1 MLRLT
6 KINDATILLNPD
18 NIEHIEATPDSIITF
33 SSGKTMIIKESLDE
47 IQNKFIIYKQLT
59 HQVLSPKLS

>member
-6 KINDATILLNPD
+6 KINDAIILLNPD
-18 NIEHIEATPDSIITF
+18 NIEYIEATPDSIITF

-47 IQNKFIIYKQLT
+47 IQNKFVTYKKQI
-59 HQVLSPKLS
+59 HQSLQSKLS